1 MRRRHLSIFALL
13 VALFAGAWGQVFAAS
28 CAHTGQEHACCRARA
43 VHSHPSRKTD
53 CAASH
58 AMPDGMTMTPAAE
71 SDVEPNQG
79 AGAFAAVGVSEG
91 NVTETCDHCASR
103 QHTPPQVVASSAPEA
118 KNRNSELAPPV
129 AISKLPELT
138 RAYVPS
144 ILSRDNSPPES
155 STARHVLV
163 NVFRI

>member
-28 CAHTGQEHACCRARA
+28 CSHTGHDHACCRARA
-43 VHSHPSRKTD
+43 VHNHPSRATD

-58 AMPDGMTMTPAAE
+58 AMPDGMPMTPASE
-71 SDVEPNQG
+71 SDAEPNRG
-79 AGAFAAVGVSEG
+79 AETFAALTVSEG

-103 QHTPPQVVASSAPEA
+103 QHAPPQVMASSAPEA

-138 RAYVPS
+138 RAYIPS
-144 ILSRDNSPPES
+144 ILSRDNGPPTA

-163 NVFRI
+163 SVFRI

>member
-28 CAHTGQEHACCRARA
+28 CSHAGQDHACCRARA
-43 VHSHPSRKTD
+43 AHNHPPRATH

-58 AMPDGMTMTPAAE
+58 AMSEGMTMTPAAE
-71 SDVEPNQG
+71 SDAEPNQG

-91 NVTETCDHCASR
+91 NVTETCDHCATR
-103 QHTPPQVVASSAPEA
+103 QHAPPLAAASSAPEA

-129 AISKLPELT
+129 AISKLSALT
-138 RAYVPS
+138 RAYIPS
-144 ILSRDNSPPES
+144 ILSRDNSPPTA

-163 NVFRI
+163 SVFRI